1 MGTRLRREPAN
12 CAYLDEIMDNE
23 FPNFAALKTA
33 KTENIDYRIVVR
45 RGARTGSAIVMA
57 PHGGKIEPRTSLIT
71 ETIAGGDLDMYCF
84 EGLMPESN
92 RELHITSRN
101 FDEESALELL
111 RTKSTV
117 VAIHGRHD
125 RDDPSTVYMGGKDA
139 ALVSEIVRCLQNAGF
154 DTKED
159 GHPFPGIHDLNI
171 VNRGLTG
178 KGAQLEIPFSLRK
191 RLGNEPEPLE
201 EFCMAVRAAIR
212 TFDARSGI
220 SL

>member
-1 MGTRLRREPAN
+1 
-12 CAYLDEIMDNE
+12 MDNE
-23 FPNFAALKTA
+23 FPNFAALKAA
-33 KTENIDYRIVVR
+33 KIENIDYRIVVR
-45 RGARTGSAIVMA
+45 RGARTGGAIVMA

-117 VAIHGRHD
+117 VAIHGRQD
-125 RDDPSTVYMGGKDA
+125 RDDLAAVYMGGKDA
-139 ALVSEIVRCLQNAGF
+139 VLVSEIVWRLQEAGF
-154 DTKED
+154 QTKKD
-159 GHPFPGIHDLNI
+159 NHPFPGIQDSNI

-178 KGAQLEIPFSLRK
+178 KGAQLEVPFSLRR
-191 RLGNEPEPLE
+191 RLGNESELLE
-201 EFCMAVRAAIR
+201 RFCGAVREAIDV
-212 TFDARSGI
+212 FDARNGTRSPI
-220 SL
+220 ML

>member
-1 MGTRLRREPAN
+1 MEQ
-12 CAYLDEIMDNE
+12 E
-23 FPNFAALKTA
+23 FPNFAALKIA

-45 RGARTGSAIVMA
+45 RGARSGSAIVIA

-71 ETIAGGDLDMYCF
+71 QTIAGSDLDLYCF

-101 FDEESALELL
+101 FDEETALELL

-117 VAIHGRHD
+117 VSIHGRHD

-139 ALVSEIVRCLQNAGF
+139 ALISAIVWRLQEAGF
-154 DTKED
+154 STQRDN
-159 GHPFPGIHDLNI
+159 HPFPGIDDFNI

-178 KGAQLEIPFSLRK
+178 KGAQLEIPFTLRQ
-191 RLGNEPEPLE
+191 RLANEPELLDR
-201 EFCMAVRAAIR
+201 FCTATRKAIQA
-212 TFDARSGI
+212 FDAENGVQPPIVS
-220 SL
+220 

>member
-1 MGTRLRREPAN
+1 
-12 CAYLDEIMDNE
+12 MDNE
-23 FPNFAALKTA
+23 FPNFAALKAA
-33 KTENIDYRIVVR
+33 KTENVDYRIVVR

-71 ETIAGGDLDMYCF
+71 ETIAGRDLDMYCF

-101 FDEESALELL
+101 FDEATALKLL

-117 VAIHGRHD
+117 VTIHGRQD

-139 ALVSEIVRCLQNAGF
+139 ALVSEIVERLQAAGF
-154 DTKED
+154 ATQTDN
-159 GHPFPGIHDLNI
+159 HPFPGIQDTNI

-178 KGAQLEIPFSLRK
+178 KGAQLEVPLSLRR
-191 RLGNEPEPLE
+191 RLGNEPELLE
-201 EFCMAVRAAIR
+201 KFCGAVRKAIDIV
-212 TFDARSGI
+212 DARNGVQSWAV
-220 SL
+220 S